1 MGKFIA
7 KLKSDLGFNKV
18 FEKNVELDNI
28 IKDNKIF
35 FGLDIQ
41 IEEVIEFKENPDYKL
56 DNGSMFYVD
65 YSNSNEEIKNTINSY
80 FDTINSS
87 SEILSLSQSNLK
99 NIDFLFYGK
108 KIDGKV
114 KLNLQNITPK
124 YFVKS
129 KSFLKMNTHITYQH
143 EENILEF
150 KNIFDLHIDEKNQK
164 IYFRDFSHL
173 RKLHKDF
180 IDLYKE
186 ATEKE
191 KNDFINEINK
201 KSLFEIDKSKLNLQS
216 TNLKKLKYILDND
229 ILTSVFK
236 KENKVTKYVK
246 RYQTSLSLSLK
257 DGKYIINDNKD
268 FTALLKIIN
277 ENFYQGE
284 ITGKKLESNSNKV
297 L

>member
-65 YSNSNEEIKNTINSY
+65 YSNSNEEIKNSINSY

-236 KENKVTKYVK
+236 EEKKVTKYVK
-246 RYQTSLSLSLK
+246 RYKTSLSLSLK